1 MNEYGALY
9 MSTVGCGI
17 VYGSISDGTTPDTT
31 KPTDTTEPT
40 DNTKMYGDVNLDG
53 EVTIVDVLLLNQNL
67 LAGSTIKE
75 QGVLNADVDVD
86 GKPTSADA
94 MAILK
99 YTIGLITELP
109 LKAE

>member
-1 MNEYGALY
+1 MKRLCPA
-9 MSTVGCGI
+9 STDI
-17 VYGSISDGTTPDTT
+17 
-31 KPTDTTEPT
+31 
-40 DNTKMYGDVNLDG
+40 
-53 EVTIVDVLLLNQNL
+53 
-67 LAGSTIKE
+67 
-75 QGVLNADVDVD
+75 VLNADVDVD